1 MAHPARVALGGVV
14 PVGRP
19 TKKEELSR
27 VLPGAAALWKGSCC
41 GTMML
46 VKETG
51 SLFGEF

>member
-1 MAHPARVALGGVV
+1 MAHPARVALWGVV

-41 GTMML
+41 DDASM
-46 VKETG
+46 TG
-51 SLFGEF
+51 SLFLDF